1 MVVILFIFFSGVNTL
16 TPPQMLLV
24 DAYNFP
30 LNRERAEQLGIN
42 TTELSREMGR
52 MLAQLHM
59 AAINEA
65 CGIQGRS

>member
-1 MVVILFIFFSGVNTL
+1 
-16 TPPQMLLV
+16 MLLV